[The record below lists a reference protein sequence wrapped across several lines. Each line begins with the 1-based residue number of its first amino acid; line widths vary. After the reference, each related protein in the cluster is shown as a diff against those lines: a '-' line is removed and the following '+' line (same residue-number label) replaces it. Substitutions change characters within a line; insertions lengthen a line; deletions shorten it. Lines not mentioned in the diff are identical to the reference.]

1 MTERMKSYRK
11 RMDEKGLVQVRVWVD
26 KEDEEFVKYIAK
38 FCREER
44 GKEKVKE
51 RYGRPANHHQIRIA
65 KAIASS
71 KNLPEPEHLYDFH
84 ISLSA
89 WMWRNG
95 GRAF

>member
-11 RMDEKGLVQVRVWVD
+11 RMEEKDLVQVRVWVD
-26 KEDEEFVKYIAK
+26 KQDEEFVKFIGK

-44 GKEKVKE
+44 GKEQTKK
-51 RYGRPANHHQIRIA
+51 RYGRPANHHHIRIA
-65 KAIASS
+65 KSIASS
-71 KNLPEPEHLYDFH
+71 KNLPEPEHLYDYH
-84 ISLSA
+84 ISLAA

>member
-1 MTERMKSYRK
+1 MTERMNSYRK

-26 KEDEEFVKYIAK
+26 KEDEEFVKFMAK

-44 GKEKVKE
+44 GKEQPKE

-65 KAIASS
+65 KSISSS
-71 KNLPEPEHLYDFH
+71 KNLPEPEHLYDHH
-84 ISLSA
+84 ISLAA